1 MKTAIKVLLISIL
14 GLLLLGSLISSTPKN
29 ATIAPLHAA
38 PTRLIRDEMPE
49 WVVYIIPRNNVD
61 YEGAD
66 GRRAEHTAKCGQ

>member
-29 ATIAPLHAA
+29 ATIAPLYTA

-49 WVVYIIPRNNVD
+49 WVVLYHS
-61 YEGAD
+61 E
-66 GRRAEHTAKCGQ
+66 E